1 MIIRDIK
8 DCEYSRVMDETLLC
22 ELLHPDRENEDLKM
36 DLSIAHAV
44 LKVGESSLAHRLK
57 NSVEIYYILEGT
69 GIMHI
74 DNESEEVQ
82 SGQAIYIPINSKQY
96 IENIGN
102 DELKFLCIVYPKWK
116 EEDEELI

>member
-57 NSVEIYYILEGT
+57 NSVEIYYILEGK

-82 SGQAIYIPINSKQY
+82 SGQAIYIAVNSKQY